1 MNRVRSLHYQRMMTV
16 GGLALGFALCV
27 SLFQHVQLSGEDFAA
42 LAGSMTSALAL
53 LSVFG
58 VVVLSYLLM
67 IAGARKWALL
77 SHALHGEAGREPS
90 RGFFLRHYLWQNWI
104 GQFVPPSVAIIA
116 GRGVAAR
123 AMPDVTARSGLW
135 NGVLDQGL
143 EFILL
148 ASLLGGSFMVFLN
161 GGGWLALIGYGV
173 AGVAAVFG
181 AAWVGQRWLP
191 AALRAVLWPVLGWSL
206 ARVLLTT
213 LRLVI
218 GVWAFSL
225 SLSALS
231 VVAATPVVGMLA
243 VIPLTPANLG
253 IAEWGWQGVL
263 AFAGENSVQAALYP
277 VGFRVLVL
285 LAQTLL
291 LGVNEV
297 FVRFPRKLVN

>member
-1 MNRVRSLHYQRMMTV
+1 
-16 GGLALGFALCV
+16 
-27 SLFQHVQLSGEDFAA
+27 
-42 LAGSMTSALAL
+42 
-53 LSVFG
+53 
-58 VVVLSYLLM
+58 
-67 IAGARKWALL
+67 
-77 SHALHGEAGREPS
+77 
-90 RGFFLRHYLWQNWI
+90 
-104 GQFVPPSVAIIA
+104 
-116 GRGVAAR
+116 
-123 AMPDVTARSGLW
+123 MPDVTARSGLW